1 MLRSSTLETGFS
13 FRPPGPVVFTTVSL
27 SVRTANRPTGAG
39 FPGRHLVEGEAIG
52 KKNPRKGDEE
62 KDENE
67 VLEEGTLAR
76 RSCSV
81 RHRDTGVWVYQVE
94 YSMAKILVTGG
105 CGFIGRHV
113 TEELLENGYDVRI
126 LDAMID
132 QVHADAEASVPDAA
146 EVIRADVRDM
156 AAVRTA
162 LEGVDGVL
170 HLAAEVGVGQSMYE
184 IARYVGGNDLGT
196 AVLLEA
202 MIDLPI
208 RRIVVA
214 SSMSVYGEGRYETT
228 AGEAQGLVRRKGSD
242 IKAGLWDLQGP
253 DGQPLVPIATDEEKP
268 VDLASIYALTKYTQ
282 EKQVLIFGEAYGVEA
297 VALRLFN
304 VFGAGQALSNPYTGV
319 LANFASRLANGQP
332 PMIFEDGAQ
341 RRDFVHVRDV
351 ARAFRLALEQ
361 PQAPGHVI
369 NIGSGQAYTI
379 AEVAALLAD
388 AMGVPEIAPDIMRK
402 ARSGDI
408 RNCFA
413 DISKARELLGFDPAF
428 RLETSL
434 GPFAEWVRSTGAI
447 DRGAEMKKQLEERG
461 LVS

>member
-1 MLRSSTLETGFS
+1 
-13 FRPPGPVVFTTVSL
+13 
-27 SVRTANRPTGAG
+27 
-39 FPGRHLVEGEAIG
+39 
-52 KKNPRKGDEE
+52 
-62 KDENE
+62 
-67 VLEEGTLAR
+67 
-76 RSCSV
+76 
-81 RHRDTGVWVYQVE
+81 
-94 YSMAKILVTGG
+94 MATILVTGG

-113 TEELLENGYDVRI
+113 TEELLDNGYQVRI

-132 QVHADAEASVPDAA
+132 QVHADAEAAVPDAA
-146 EVIRADVRDM
+146 EVIRGDVRDKEVVE
-156 AAVRTA
+156 AA
-162 LEGVDGVL
+162 LSGVDAVL

-202 MIDLPI
+202 MIGKNI
-208 RRIVVA
+208 RKIVVA
-214 SSMSVYGEGRYETT
+214 SSMSVYGEGRYQV
-228 AGEAQGLVRRKGSD
+228 AGGTSLGLVRRKAQR
-242 IKAGLWDLQGP
+242 IKEGQWEPIGPSGEDLT
-253 DGQPLVPIATDEEKP
+253 PIPTDEEKP
-268 VDLASIYALTKYTQ
+268 VDLASIYALTKYAQ

-332 PMIFEDGAQ
+332 PMIFEDGRQ

-351 ARAFRLALEQ
+351 ARGFRLALEK
-361 PQAPGHVI
+361 PAANGHVI

-379 AEVAALLAD
+379 AEVAGLLAE
-388 AMGVPEIAPDIMRK
+388 AMGVPEIAPDIMNK

-413 DISKARELLGFDPAF
+413 DISKARELLGFEPQHK
-428 RLETSL
+428 LETSL
-434 GPFAEWVRSTGAI
+434 GPFAEWVRSTGAV
-447 DRGAEMKKQLEERG
+447 DRGAEMKRQLEERG